1 LSERLH
7 ARLLVAVTQ
16 ERKKRKKIEKN
27 LPENTGAGPALE
39 EEGEGGL

>member
-1 LSERLH
+1 
-7 ARLLVAVTQ
+7 VTQ

-39 EEGEGGL
+39 EGGGGEGAKAAYDRA